1 MVVRGQG
8 QGVVVRGLGQGVQ
21 VHRGGGGQGGDT
33 SSRALSEGAGD

>member
-1 MVVRGQG
+1 MGVGG
-8 QGVVVRGLGQGVQ
+8 LGHGVVVRGQGQGVQ